1 MLLINRF
8 KYITNKYHLKN
19 GMHVDMNLINK
30 IVIIE
35 KIDIEDLQVLLQIN
49 NTIMKKLKTGKQR
62 YTKLNFNHYKGI
74 KAKKFVN
81 KGNITYEEF
90 VTLKI
95 LLDVKDYTLIK
106 MLGISVYSYK
116 KMKFEGR
123 IVKVKDIRIKHIVDL
138 IKVDLKY
145 QFEKYC
151 TIEEVKEICQNRKI
165 TIDDF
170 AKYYSDNPK
179 HYKFNSILI
188 NNSEKGFWIGSDT
201 KIPRDFTDANQ
212 LELNSGLKKVANKVS
227 SMIGSQSFK
236 EDLVNDTYCELV
248 EKCGV
253 IVRNFSF
260 NSKILFNIL
269 MAKAKYMMINIY
281 RKKYKQHDISYDSFE
296 DINLDCL
303 DFLKDER
310 YNPQLLFL

>member
-1 MLLINRF
+1 MLLINLF
-8 KYITNKYHLKN
+8 EYIKSKYHLKN
-19 GMHVDMNLINK
+19 GMHVDINLINK
-30 IVIIE
+30 IVIVE
-35 KIDIEDLQVLLQIN
+35 KIAIEDLQVLLQIN
-49 NTIMKKLKTGKQR
+49 NTIIKKLKTGKQR

-74 KAKKFVN
+74 KVRKFVG
-81 KGNITYEEF
+81 KEDISYEEF
-90 VTLKI
+90 TTLKF
-95 LLDVKDYTLIK
+95 LLNVKDYTLVRL
-106 MLGISVYSYK
+106 LGMSVYSYK
-116 KMKFEGR
+116 KMKFENCKAK
-123 IVKVKDIRIKHIVDL
+123 IKDIKIKHIVDL
-138 IKVDLKY
+138 IKIDLKY
-145 QFEKYC
+145 QFKEYC
-151 TIEEVKEICQNRKI
+151 PSEQIKEICKSRKI

-170 AKYYSDNPK
+170 ITYYSKNRK
-179 HYKFNSILI
+179 HCKFNRILM

-212 LELNSGLKKVANKVS
+212 FKLNSGLKKVANKVS
-227 SMIGSQSFK
+227 FMIGSHNFK

-269 MAKAKYMMINIY
+269 MAKAKYMMLNIY
-281 RKKYKQHDISYDSFE
+281 RKKYKQNGISYDSFE